1 MKYIFAF
8 FKKMY
13 RKYCL
18 RDNFWK
24 RKFLETYFRK
34 HTIKPEYHTVSYHT
48 RYSINECYRL
58 QIQIQDLP
66 TWMMFANVYINE
78 NISNV
83 HNVLHCFLY
92 QPGGVVSR
100 RDGGVSWVH
109 WGTSISLFRCSG
121 HTKVKVR
128 GLEETLGMFPLYIQT
143 DLRSRVPC
151 GGGGGQ
157 CSTALSISVLTLQAP
172 S

>member
-1 MKYIFAF
+1 
-8 FKKMY
+8 
-13 RKYCL
+13 
-18 RDNFWK
+18 
-24 RKFLETYFRK
+24 
-34 HTIKPEYHTVSYHT
+34 
-48 RYSINECYRL
+48 
-58 QIQIQDLP
+58 
-66 TWMMFANVYINE
+66 MMFANVYINE

-128 GLEETLGMFPLYIQT
+128 GLAETLGAFLLYIQVFAHE
-143 DLRSRVPC
+143 RSMLYRCGRTVGHLTVGDFGATRVPLFLFAFLV
-151 GGGGGQ
+151 
-157 CSTALSISVLTLQAP
+157 SS
-172 S
+172 